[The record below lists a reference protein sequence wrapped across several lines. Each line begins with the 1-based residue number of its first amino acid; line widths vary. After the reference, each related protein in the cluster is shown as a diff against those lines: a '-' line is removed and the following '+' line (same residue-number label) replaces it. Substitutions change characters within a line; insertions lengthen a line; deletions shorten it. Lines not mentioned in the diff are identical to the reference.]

1 MIDFLLGAAYVL
13 IYFVALAAIAL
24 TLRTLTKFPD
34 EPFRKLLHFI
44 LLNSLPI
51 FLFGF
56 KEWWHA
62 VLFCVIFAVAVYPI
76 IMFFERF
83 KSFSKTVTERK
94 KGELKSSLLVVFSM
108 FAFVIAVCW
117 GLLSDRW
124 LALASVYAWGVGDAA
139 AALIGKKYGKHKIM
153 GGKKSYEG
161 SFAMLV
167 CSVLFSLLFLICR
180 GGLEWYGYAVTALC
194 AGGVCTVV
202 EYYTPGGF
210 DTVTCPVSA
219 MTVMLPLVYFVF

>member
-62 VLFCVIFAVAVYPI
+62 VLFCVIFAAAVYPI
-76 IMFFERF
+76 IVLFERF

-94 KGELKSSLLVVFSM
+94 KGEFKSSLLVVFSM
-108 FAFVIAVCW
+108 FAFV
-117 GLLSDRW
+117 
-124 LALASVYAWGVGDAA
+124 
-139 AALIGKKYGKHKIM
+139 
-153 GGKKSYEG
+153 
-161 SFAMLV
+161 
-167 CSVLFSLLFLICR
+167 
-180 GGLEWYGYAVTALC
+180 
-194 AGGVCTVV
+194 
-202 EYYTPGGF
+202 
-210 DTVTCPVSA
+210 
-219 MTVMLPLVYFVF
+219 